1 MVFSTF
7 CSQAQ
12 LKDNHNP
19 KVPAPPM
26 QKLSQKSMLSQLQP
40 VILIQEI
47 LSFKQGNCTVNRKPP
62 NISPGLIFVRKH
74 EWAFWWAYTWEEG
87 REELIYGGLIYGQDF
102 KLVILTI
109 Y

>member
-1 MVFSTF
+1 MQTLMVFSTF

-47 LSFKQGNCTVNRKPP
+47 LSFKQGNCTVYQSYRHCEMFDQ
-62 NISPGLIFVRKH
+62 FV
-74 EWAFWWAYTWEEG
+74 
-87 REELIYGGLIYGQDF
+87 IINS
-102 KLVILTI
+102 LV
-109 Y
+109 